1 MPLFSHILYMSIYSN
16 TKINQKG
23 DEIMENL
30 PTNEYSPMG
39 AWGYFG
45 YEILFNIPVVGI
57 ILLIIFS
64 FDGSYIARRN
74 FARSYFCFLVLVA
87 ILLVILIS
95 TGVLSQLISQF
106 AK

>member
-1 MPLFSHILYMSIYSN
+1 MDNAPVDKYR
-16 TKINQKG
+16 
-23 DEIMENL
+23 
-30 PTNEYSPMG
+30 PMG

-45 YEILFNIPVVGI
+45 YEILFNIPIVGT

-74 FARSYFCFLVLVA
+74 FARSYFCFLVLVVILLA
-87 ILLVILIS
+87 ILLS
-95 TGVLSQLISQF
+95 TGVLSQLISRF

>member
-1 MPLFSHILYMSIYSN
+1 M
-16 TKINQKG
+16 
-23 DEIMENL
+23 DNL
-30 PTNEYSPMG
+30 PTNEYRPMG

-87 ILLVILIS
+87 ILFVILLS
-95 TGVLSQLISQF
+95 TGVLSQLVSRF
-106 AK
+106 AQ